1 MTMRRWS
8 LALLAATCVGALAVG
23 AATAT
28 PPERVPLI
36 IDDTEIEGA
45 CAFLVGVEII
55 ANTMPGKLPEA
66 SGGSPTWC
74 SWGWVSPSRTTSQ
87 WLVRSAEW

>member
-55 ANTMPGKLPEA
+55 ANKEKVNVLLERPRPHHRQA
-66 SGGSPTWC
+66 VWY
-74 SWGWVSPSRTTSQ
+74 
-87 WLVRSAEW
+87 A